1 MRVEAVRVEARVGK
15 QRGTGHG
22 RAECAQR
29 ARGVR
34 AQRAHRILLHRCDRR
49 RVEQQLVQRGHR
61 LVRQK
66 VAVHAVPLEPHA
78 AQRQHAQPQA
88 HAIQRRLLRR
98 RLALPRR
105 RRLVLEQLKPEAL
118 WRQAWLGLGLGLG

>member
-29 ARGVR
+29 ARGAR

-61 LVRQK
+61 LVR
-66 VAVHAVPLEPHA
+66 V
-78 AQRQHAQPQA
+78 
-88 HAIQRRLLRR
+88 RLRLRL
-98 RLALPRR
+98 RL
-105 RRLVLEQLKPEAL
+105 RLRVRVRLRLRLRLRARVRVRVRVRLRLRLRLRLRVGVRANPKSFL
-118 WRQAWLGLGLGLG
+118 LF